1 VRRLRELQSQKVK
14 LAVDLLEFDEP
25 VTKAMWYACGDTL
38 VTDTLDQAK
47 ELAYGDKSLRVKV
60 GLQMCPA
67 GGLREVVRP
76 QRVGESCGE
85 VTAFSPVQ
93 LSLGGRKLWWRVG

>member
-1 VRRLRELQSQKVK
+1 MHRLRELQSQKVK

-47 ELAYGDKSLRVKV
+47 DLAYGDKSLRVKV
-60 GLQMCPA
+60 GCRCV
-67 GGLREVVRP
+67 GGWGEG
-76 QRVGESCGE
+76 VGESCLP
-85 VTAFSPVQ
+85 AM
-93 LSLGGRKLWWRVG
+93 GRRNLCGHVG